1 MAELTRWEYR
11 CQSVGSVWSRPKD
24 EVVEDM
30 LNNWGEEGWEVV
42 GFVAESNKL
51 TFVARRPVT
60 MATRRQRSMPSY

>member
-42 GFVAESNKL
+42 GLWRNPINLPLWLAV
-51 TFVARRPVT
+51 P
-60 MATRRQRSMPSY
+60 